1 MGLKNGLV
9 QAQKNV
15 MFLNPS
21 HDKIQTLH
29 VSRLAWPKASTAPR
43 VLTGGMPLD
52 TTTVM
57 RKFRRWLC
65 ELYLLRIMG
74 NYCTARRNDG
84 PLHKIDT
91 NGKWHALWHP
101 CRGGIC
107 MTSSWYLRMNPKL
120 WTEWC
125 WSLQISCDPTLNGN
139 LSWSLLNKDWE
150 LCFTPSTCRKTILPR
165 PYYPEFRKK
174 REPNTTNND
183 GFLYAKTQNVQQVA
197 SSCEFM
203 HESKNPLHP
212 CVVLGFPKPF
222 EQIFHQAK
230 TQQSHQHWLP
240 WSHPGSAMSRS
251 QLALHTCDLH
261 TGTANAA
268 GHLNGLKHM
277 QIIQMRNQKSL
288 FLKKKSHLRTDSTRE
303 IIFWQPGLPTFF
315 VACLS
320 CQ

>member
-15 MFLNPS
+15 MFLNPL

-43 VLTGGMPLD
+43 VLTGWMPLD

-84 PLHKIDT
+84 PLHNKKT

-107 MTSSWYLRMNPKL
+107 MTSSWYLLMNPKL
-120 WTEWC
+120 WTECC

-165 PYYPEFRKK
+165 PYYPEFRKN

-183 GFLYAKTQNVQQVA
+183 GFFV
-197 SSCEFM
+197 C
-203 HESKNPLHP
+203 KNT
-212 CVVLGFPKPF
+212 KY
-222 EQIFHQAK
+222 
-230 TQQSHQHWLP
+230 
-240 WSHPGSAMSRS
+240 SRS
-251 QLALHTCDLH
+251 SILLRIYAWV
-261 TGTANAA
+261 
-268 GHLNGLKHM
+268 
-277 QIIQMRNQKSL
+277 QKSTT
-288 FLKKKSHLRTDSTRE
+288 SMRRTW
-303 IIFWQPGLPTFF
+303 IPKAL
-315 VACLS
+315 
-320 CQ
+320 